1 MSLKIYVIYGIWTNI
16 KPKNWAHMVFGNLL
30 DNKWTLPSVDTCEK
44 LIHWFEA
51 FYFLFALTIF
61 KWLDNYGRKDVKY
74 LGVCWS
80 SPLQVTK
87 PVSGVIMMLQQSDH
101 DTFPPPHEKLQLG
114 NISTF
119 WRTVQRYYDYD
130 FFSFLARRNSCTFK
144 CFGVSS
150 QKIRLCT
157 DIGQIGEGGDQVQ
170 DGNEFI

>member
-1 MSLKIYVIYGIWTNI
+1 MSFFLKLEIMCKSEKRYRVIGF
-16 KPKNWAHMVFGNLL
+16 K
-30 DNKWTLPSVDTCEK
+30 
-44 LIHWFEA
+44 A

-150 QKIRLCT
+150 QKIRLFT